1 MKAVYTLVLFI
12 AGFTIS
18 HAQLSQ
24 APMIF
29 KGDFMITSV
38 AGEDVSET
46 ALSLTIDN
54 KKRSIS
60 GTTGCNNYMTDYALR
75 GTALQFSYVA
85 NTKRACPHD
94 DIEQLYYDNLSEVT
108 SFLKKGDTITLYRDS
123 DAIITGISKK
133 ALIDNN
139 K

>member
-1 MKAVYTLVLFI
+1 MKPVLTLILFI

-18 HAQLSQ
+18 QAQLSQ
-24 APMIF
+24 TPMTF
-29 KGDFMITSV
+29 TGDFMITKV
-38 AGEDVSET
+38 AGEDVTET
-46 ALSLTIDN
+46 PLSLTIDN
-54 KKRSIS
+54 KKRSINGS
-60 GTTGCNNYMTDYALR
+60 TGCNNYMTDYANR
-75 GTALQFSYVA
+75 GTALQFSYIA
-85 NTKRACPHD
+85 STKKACPHD

-133 ALIDNN
+133 LFIDSN

>member
-1 MKAVYTLVLFI
+1 MKLLLSLLLCI
-12 AGFTIS
+12 AGAFTS
-18 HAQLSQ
+18 QAQLSQ
-24 APMIF
+24 TVMTF
-29 KGDFMITSV
+29 DGDFIITTI
-38 AGEDVSET
+38 AGEDVSENEI
-46 ALSLTIDN
+46 SLTIDN
-54 KKRSIS
+54 RKRSIN

>member
-1 MKAVYTLVLFI
+1 MKIVCTLVLFI

-24 APMIF
+24 APMVF
-29 KGDFMITSV
+29 TGDFMITSV

-54 KKRSIS
+54 KKRAVS

>member
-1 MKAVYTLVLFI
+1 MKPVLTLILFI
-12 AGFTIS
+12 AGFTMS
-18 HAQLSQ
+18 YAQLSQ

-29 KGDFMITSV
+29 TGDFMITSV